1 MGKSQMVRYMASAL
15 GFPKEEV
22 RSPTFSL
29 INVYKKE
36 GKLIYHTDFY
46 RLKNAEEIEAIAF
59 WDIFYEPAIVFMEW
73 PHLVKKELPPL
84 WSKLYIELS
93 FCLPSGKEVD
103 SAESRNLK
111 WAWSNPS

>member
-1 MGKSQMVRYMASAL
+1 MVRYMASAL

-29 INVYKKE
+29 INVYEKE

-46 RLKNAEEIEAIAF
+46 RLKSAEEIEAIAF
-59 WDIFYEPAIVFMEW
+59 WDIFYEPAVVFMEW
-73 PHLVKKELPPL
+73 PHLVKKELSPL

-93 FCLPSGKEVD
+93 FCPSSNEGMVSK
-103 SAESRNLK
+103 ESRILK
-111 WAWSNPS
+111 WAWSCPP